1 MRLLLISPADRM
13 DIPTFNFQ
21 YFYEVGKVYES
32 HADCNADND
41 NSFGLSA
48 WTKEEAIDYCDKKL
62 FKVAIKVED
71 IACIVHEGN
80 KIRARKIRIV
90 EEVV

>member
-1 MRLLLISPADRM
+1 MKLEEI
-13 DIPTFNFQ
+13 
-21 YFYEVGKVYES
+21 YES
-32 HADCNADND
+32 HADCNADNE

-48 WTKEEAIDYCDKKL
+48 WTKEKAIEYCNEKL

-71 IACIVHEGN
+71 IACIVHDGN

-90 EEVV
+90 EEMSE

>member
-1 MRLLLISPADRM
+1 MRLGKFMNPMRTVMRM
-13 DIPTFNFQ
+13 
-21 YFYEVGKVYES
+21 
-32 HADCNADND
+32 ND

-48 WTKEEAIDYCDKKL
+48 WTKEEAVEYCEEKL

-71 IACIVHEGN
+71 IACIVHNGN

-90 EEVV
+90 EEMSE